1 MSLLRAD
8 KLLESTLGFDKSG
21 IGQLRSVEY
30 SKKYLWEVSFG
41 GRGDDTLPP
50 PAPFA
55 DFFPAIDLDMDEAIL
70 QEYGY
75 EQYMSTYNVPHKTQ
89 AKEISLTFNDND
101 DNALFKWMSDWINI
115 DILNHGHFIS
125 AILDDHI
132 IVDKKNPNAVSV
144 DSFGNSRKVK
154 PLRKMSVSLLSS
166 GRSKVLTRNFLVF
179 PKGKLAFNGSQAS
192 AAQTYSMSFVV
203 VSQLDDSIN
212 NDKAAFLDKLKAA
225 SVDLFGRFI

>member
-41 GRGDDTLPP
+41 GRGNDALPP

-55 DFFPAIDLDMDEAIL
+55 DFFPAIDVDMDEAIL
-70 QEYGY
+70 DSYNY
-75 EQYMSTYNVPHKTQ
+75 EQYMSTYEIPYKTQ
-89 AKEISLTFNDND
+89 AKGINITFNDNE
-101 DNALFKWMSDWINI
+101 DNAIFKWMSDWINV

-125 AILDDHI
+125 AILDDHM
-132 IVDKKNPNAVSV
+132 IVDKKNPNALGV
-144 DSFGNSRKVK
+144 DSFGNSRAVK
-154 PLRKMSVSLLSS
+154 PLRKMSLSLLSS

-179 PKGKLAFNGSQAS
+179 PKGKLSFNGSQAS

-225 SVDLFGRFI
+225 SIDLFGRFI